1 MGFKFKEEN
10 SLQARNRILMNRID
24 SISPIYRSRSKR
36 EELRCSEYW
45 GMELFYYFLEKL
57 LKKIGSKLDLV
68 ADEWATRDWEIASKL
83 VDDPGDLLEGLKKIQ
98 GLSQKHCP
106 EELEHI
112 ANVIEI
118 FTDME
123 AAK

>member
-1 MGFKFKEEN
+1 MAFEFEKED
-10 SLQARNRILMNRID
+10 SQQARRRSMMNRVH
-24 SISPIYRSRSKR
+24 SESPIYRSRSKR

-45 GMELFYYFLEKL
+45 GMEIFYYFLEKL
-57 LKKIGSKLDLV
+57 LTKICSKLELV
-68 ADEWATRDWEIASKL
+68 AEEWVTRDWEIASKL
-83 VDDPGDLLEGLKKIQ
+83 VDNPGDLLEGLKKIQ
-98 GLSQKHCP
+98 SLSQVHCP

-123 AAK
+123 AKK

>member
-1 MGFKFKEEN
+1 MAFNFPKEN
-10 SLQARNRILMNRID
+10 SWEARNRILMNRIHGV
-24 SISPIYRSRSKR
+24 SPIHRSRSKR

-57 LKKIGSKLDLV
+57 LKKICSKLDFV
-68 ADEWATRDWEIASKL
+68 AEEWVTRDWKIASKL

-123 AAK
+123 TNK